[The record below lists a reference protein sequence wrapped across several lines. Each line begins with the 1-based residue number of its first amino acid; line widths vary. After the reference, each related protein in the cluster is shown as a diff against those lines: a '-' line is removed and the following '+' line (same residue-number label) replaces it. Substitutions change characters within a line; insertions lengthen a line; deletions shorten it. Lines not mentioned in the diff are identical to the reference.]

1 LCGGLIRQP
10 LYSGLSTRQL
20 TAPAPNLRLPN
31 LRLIV
36 EQSQLKQRIDDLQF
50 YLYQRPL
57 HPELFRI
64 NQVKRVEQRRYTAEI
79 WIVGL
84 SHVVTIQHG
93 NECLTELITDE
104 TEVLPKIGLATSF
117 PFRGE
122 RDHTQSFGDDLRY
135 ILSCQVERMTPNL
148 FPSSH
153 RDLMKYAQKR
163 GLFMSFDDWE
173 VGGIA
178 PFTFIDYEAREH
190 EFHVHAFHAFPDST
204 TLLKTQ
210 SIFEV
215 GPARH
220 PEIF

>member
-1 LCGGLIRQP
+1 MCGGLIRQP

>member
-1 LCGGLIRQP
+1 M
-10 LYSGLSTRQL
+10 
-20 TAPAPNLRLPN
+20 
-31 LRLIV
+31 
-36 EQSQLKQRIDDLQF
+36 EQSQVKQRIDDLQF

-84 SHVVTIQHG
+84 AHVVTIQHG
-93 NECLTELITDE
+93 NDCLTELITDA
-104 TEVLPKIGLATSF
+104 TDVLPKIGLAASF

-122 RDHTQSFGDDLRY
+122 RDHTQSFGDDMRY

-153 RDLMKYAQKR
+153 RDLMKYAEKR
-163 GLFMSFDDWE
+163 GLFVMFDDWE

-220 PEIF
+220 PDIF

>member
-1 LCGGLIRQP
+1 LCGGLFCQP
-10 LYSGLSTRQL
+10 LYSGLSSRQL
-20 TAPAPNLRLPN
+20 TAPAPNMRLPN

>member
-1 LCGGLIRQP
+1 M
-10 LYSGLSTRQL
+10 
-20 TAPAPNLRLPN
+20 
-31 LRLIV
+31 

-50 YLYQRPL
+50 YLFQRPL

-64 NQVKRVEQRRYTAEI
+64 NQVKRIEQRRYTAEI

-84 SHVVTIQHG
+84 AHVVTLQYG
-93 NECLTELITDE
+93 KECLTELITDE
-104 TEVLPKIGLATSF
+104 TEVLPKMGLATSF

-122 RDHTQSFGDDLRY
+122 RDHAQSFGDDLRY

-163 GLFMSFDDWE
+163 GLFVMFDDWE
-173 VGGIA
+173 VDGIA

-215 GPARH
+215 GPARS
-220 PEIF
+220 PELF